1 VFVSREE
8 VQDQLAQILVRQLG
22 IDAEQVKPEASLAED
37 LKADS
42 LDFVELI
49 MELEDEFGV
58 KISDEDALGIKTVG
72 QAVDYV
78 MKNAS

>member
-1 VFVSREE
+1 MSREE

-22 IDAEQVKPEASLAED
+22 IDAEQVKPEASLADD

>member
-1 VFVSREE
+1 MSREE

-49 MELEDEFGV
+49 MEL
-58 KISDEDALGIKTVG
+58 
-72 QAVDYV
+72 
-78 MKNAS
+78 

>member
-1 VFVSREE
+1 MSREE